1 LDDDESSSQQ
11 NVERPVT
18 PTDVEKDE
26 RPVEEELTLGPKK
39 KSKKK
44 KEDLELL
51 ADEERGES
59 EVFVNLEF
67 LFNFIFKRKFLLVL
81 QKE

>member
-1 LDDDESSSQQ
+1 MDDDESSSQQ

-44 KEDLELL
+44 KEELELL
-51 ADEERGES
+51 AEEERGES

-67 LFNFIFKRKFLLVL
+67 LFIFFYF
-81 QKE
+81 